1 LLNLTYS
8 SGAIKVDRP
17 FFNLYISFAD
27 AVEQSWLPTNWS
39 NHKLEMAVT
48 VLQYEHCLRFYV
60 PCALTALYYEMK
72 PAGGGSADVID
83 DSLRIEI
90 YFGSDSLVLL
100 AYSLGSSFGET
111 STVRCC
117 SAVGD

>member
-1 LLNLTYS
+1 
-8 SGAIKVDRP
+8 
-17 FFNLYISFAD
+17 
-27 AVEQSWLPTNWS
+27 
-39 NHKLEMAVT
+39 MAVT

-90 YFGSDSLVLL
+90 YFGSDSVVLL
-100 AYSLGSSFGET
+100 ACSLGSSFGET
-111 STVRCC
+111 STVRC
-117 SAVGD
+117 